1 MTPREAQSERDA
13 YDDSIAYLD
22 NELGLLLETLEE
34 RGLLDNTMVIVTGDH
49 GEAFGE
55 HGYFTH
61 GDNLYLNQ
69 LHVPLLIRFPKHDS
83 AGMRI
88 SESVSLRDLP
98 ATILSVVAP
107 GERAWLPGTS
117 VARFWKPNAVGG
129 KLPKAYLL
137 SEVNLAPI
145 MGRPRANSSRAVM
158 QSLVVNRYHYI
169 RNIDGS
175 EELYDF
181 ISDPPEDRDL
191 SPSSEGRE
199 AIEVFRSL
207 LDARSQLPV
216 EETIGDQ

>member
-22 NELGLLLETLEE
+22 HEIGLLLDALQK
-34 RGLLDNTMVIVTGDH
+34 RGLLDNTMLIITGDH

-61 GDNLYLNQ
+61 GDNLYLKQ
-69 LHVPLLIRFPKHDS
+69 LHVPLLIRFPKHDA
-83 AGMRI
+83 AGTRI
-88 SESVSLRDLP
+88 SEPVSLRDLP
-98 ATILSVVAP
+98 ATVLGAIAP

-117 VARFWKPNAVGG
+117 LARFWKQTEAPG

-145 MGRPRANSSRAVM
+145 MGHRTNGSKAVM

-169 RNIDGS
+169 RNIDGR

-181 ISDPPEDRDL
+181 VSDPPEDRNL
-191 SPSSEGRE
+191 APSFEGRD
-199 AIEVFRSL
+199 AIGVFRSL
-207 LDARSQLPV
+207 LDPRAHPPG
-216 EETIGDQ
+216 EETVGDQ